1 MKYKGRRLKRF
12 LGVIREKGYHY
23 DYSIENILPNKIIGW
38 AASRDLKLNEVQLFI
53 GKN

>member
-1 MKYKGRRLKRF
+1 MKYKGRRLKDFR
-12 LGVIREKGYHY
+12 GHKRKGYHY

-53 GKN
+53 GKT